1 MVLEFDKINK
11 VYGKKEV
18 LKDFSCCINNGI
30 CGLLGPNGA
39 GKTTLMNII
48 AGNLNADSGMI
59 CLDGQDISHRSV
71 RFRERL
77 GYMPQQQS
85 LYPDF
90 RVMRFLYYIA
100 ALRGIS
106 KNRAKKRIM
115 QVIEMVELTDVAYQ
129 KIKTLSGGMKQ
140 RLLIAQAILDDPDI
154 LILDEPT
161 AGLDPKQRITI
172 RNLIG
177 RISSDK
183 IVIFA
188 THVVSDIEY
197 IADDILMIDNGQ
209 ILRYGKRVDLLE
221 EIQGKVFELTIK
233 EQELPQILERYKVGN
248 IIKGDGCLYVRILSE
263 VCPKDFP
270 FTEVR
275 PDLEDIYLWHF
286 GSQV

>member
-18 LKDFSCCINNGI
+18 LKDFSCCISNGI

-48 AGNLNADSGMI
+48 AGNLNADSGVI

-129 KIKTLSGGMKQ
+129 KIKTLSGGMRQ

-197 IADDILMIDNGQ
+197 IADNILMIDNGR
-209 ILRYGKRVDLLE
+209 ILRYGKRIDLLE
-221 EIQGKVFELTIK
+221 EIHGKVFELTIK

-263 VCPKDFP
+263 ICPKDFHS
-270 FTEVR
+270 TEVR